1 MSFPLLVTI
10 GFIFGIGLGFF
21 VQRAGLCFA
30 HGLGEIFVGKP
41 KRIIRMTLLIFIISA
56 LGFYFSS
63 FISADLGLKPIGE
76 LRGFGFY
83 NLLSGMIF
91 GAGIILNGGCILGT
105 LRQLGEGNLTFLIV
119 LLSFIPGMALVVFVL
134 NPLLNHSY
142 NVQNIIL
149 PGLLNI
155 DPGYIIFPSVLGAII
170 WYTIL
175 SLKRN

>member
-1 MSFPLLVTI
+1 MSFSLLLI
-10 GFIFGIGLGFF
+10 WGFLFGIGLGIF

-56 LGFYFSS
+56 LGFYLSS
-63 FISADLGLKPIGE
+63 FVSSELGLKPIGE

-83 NLLSGMIF
+83 NLLSGIIF

-105 LRQLGEGNLTFLIV
+105 LRQLGEGNLLFLIV
-119 LLSFIPGMALVVFVL
+119 LLSFIPGIALVVFVL

-142 NVQNIIL
+142 NVQTIIL

-155 DPGYIIFPSVLGAII
+155 DPGYIILPSVLGAII
-170 WYTIL
+170 WYILL
-175 SLKRN
+175 SLMRN